1 VKEGTKEK
9 REIYINK
16 RKRKDKK
23 KEKERRVL

>member
-23 KEKERRVL
+23 KEKERKVL